1 MDNLETPNPSCACG
15 CGFEVALPHNRYIQG
30 HAGAIRLTE
39 DERRELKKM
48 LAARVSSYKI
58 AARFG
63 RSQAQVLNWRERGV
77 PEQRPAPRVLRKEDL
92 ERIAAAKEARRRL
105 RVEAA
110 LGRGKEGFGP

>member
-1 MDNLETPNPSCACG
+1 MDTPGTPNPLCACG
-15 CGFEVALPHNRYIQG
+15 CGFEVALPNNRYIQG

-48 LAARVSSYKI
+48 LGARVSSYKI

-92 ERIAAAKEARRRL
+92 ERIAAVKEARKRSRMEARL
-105 RVEAA
+105 A
-110 LGRGKEGFGP
+110 KEKKEKFV